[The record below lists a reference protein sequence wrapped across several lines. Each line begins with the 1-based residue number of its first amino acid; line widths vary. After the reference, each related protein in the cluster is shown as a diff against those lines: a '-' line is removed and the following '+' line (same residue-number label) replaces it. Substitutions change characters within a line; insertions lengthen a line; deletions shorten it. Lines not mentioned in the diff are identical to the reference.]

1 MLLSQSLA
9 AAFSG
14 LQQLLWFLPQ
24 VTITKRA
31 PSELACLR
39 DVSPLCGLP
48 IQVSWCQSPSQN
60 RSWQNMRIRVF
71 LLMRQVISQE
81 DVKECIKELD
91 ELEGDVDDTV
101 ARHGSRAV
109 IEPDGGTLRSVYALH
124 LDPASVMGRMSTSLP
139 IVACAQQI
147 LGGDVYVHQSRL
159 NLQKAFHG
167 TGFSWHSDF
176 ETWHSEDGL
185 PKPRAT
191 TAVLLMDR
199 NRAVNGSLMVIP
211 GSHRW
216 FVACPGRQESE
227 NWKTS
232 LRSQQYGTPGEQEL
246 SLLAEAGDVVHCTGE
261 PGDLLLFD
269 NNLLHSSASNRSPW
283 HRRNL
288 FTVFNNVHNQLEP
301 PFYADQPRPEHI
313 GHRKH
318 CATLFP
324 LQKKL

>member
-1 MLLSQSLA
+1 M
-9 AAFSG
+9 
-14 LQQLLWFLPQ
+14 
-24 VTITKRA
+24 
-31 PSELACLR
+31 
-39 DVSPLCGLP
+39 
-48 IQVSWCQSPSQN
+48 
-60 RSWQNMRIRVF
+60 
-71 LLMRQVISQE
+71 
-81 DVKECIKELD
+81 
-91 ELEGDVDDTV
+91 
-101 ARHGSRAV
+101 
-109 IEPDGGTLRSVYALH
+109 H
-124 LDPASVMGRMSTSLP
+124 LDPASVMGQMSTSLP
-139 IVACAQQI
+139 IVSCAQQI